1 MNKLPAVEVGT
12 AGVNVTLLI
21 TIEGKQKSF
30 SAEKKRKKKTS
41 FKIFCILMNTE
52 PISVC
57 LWTLWLIMMI
67 N

>member
-30 SAEKKRKKKTS
+30 SAEKKRKKKHLLKS
-41 FKIFCILMNTE
+41 F
-52 PISVC
+52 VY
-57 LWTLWLIMMI
+57 
-67 N
+67 